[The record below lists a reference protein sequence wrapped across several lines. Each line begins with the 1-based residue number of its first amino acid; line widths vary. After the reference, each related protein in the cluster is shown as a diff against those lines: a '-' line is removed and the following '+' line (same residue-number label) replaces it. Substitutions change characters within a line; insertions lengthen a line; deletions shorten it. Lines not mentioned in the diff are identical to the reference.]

1 MVVKVAVGISGVSP
15 DTAVVARVLGDWPEA
30 RRRHSSSSSGA
41 VVVDL
46 RSSSATGCRLSS
58 SGAVVVQLRSSSATA
73 TGRHRSSRRSVP
85 EGRSRG
91 RHGSLPMKKRVYRN
105 GAAYAKRG
113 TLSAAS
119 GRSISSRSGLGRRT
133 LMVHLHL
140 LVVLRSRRLR
150 RCRRHL

>member
-1 MVVKVAVGISGVSP
+1 MLWLLVWAMVVVRVAVGISGVSP

-41 VVVDL
+41 VVV
-46 RSSSATGCRLSS
+46 
-58 SGAVVVQLRSSSATA
+58 QLRSSNAMA

-91 RHGSLPMKKRVYRN
+91 RHGSLPMKKRAYRN
-105 GAAYAKRG
+105 GAAYAKCG

>member
-1 MVVKVAVGISGVSP
+1 MVFVKVVVAAPGISPG
-15 DTAVVARVLGDWPEA
+15 TAVVAWVVGELLEA
-30 RRRHSSSSSGA
+30 RRRHYS
-41 VVVDL
+41 
-46 RSSSATGCRLSS
+46 SS
-58 SGAVVVQLRSSSATA
+58 SGAVVVQLRSSSAMA

-91 RHGSLPMKKRVYRN
+91 RHGSLPMKKRAYRN

-119 GRSISSRSGLGRRT
+119 GRSISSHSGLGRRT